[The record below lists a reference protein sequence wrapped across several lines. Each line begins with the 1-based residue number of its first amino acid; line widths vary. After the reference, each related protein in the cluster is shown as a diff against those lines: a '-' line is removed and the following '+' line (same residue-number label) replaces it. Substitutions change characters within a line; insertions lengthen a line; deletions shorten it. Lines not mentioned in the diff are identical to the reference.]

1 MSCPGLWLG
10 VGLKEMWV
18 LGTLVTI
25 VTPPFIRLAAADV
38 DSWSPFPL
46 TSSLPVSTE
55 PRPTRRSSGPSPR
68 HLCRDS
74 FLRSGRS
81 SSLCTCALASRN
93 PQEDRGRPLALFAK
107 GYCEGQGRLWAPT
120 VLAVVGQEEISG
132 RRWAQLLGSR
142 QGWGCLIPGTV

>member
-46 TSSLPVSTE
+46 TSSLPVSAE
-55 PRPTRRSSGPSPR
+55 PRPAPRSSGPPR
-68 HLCRDS
+68 AFVHR
-74 FLRSGRS
+74 
-81 SSLCTCALASRN
+81 
-93 PQEDRGRPLALFAK
+93 
-107 GYCEGQGRLWAPT
+107 
-120 VLAVVGQEEISG
+120 
-132 RRWAQLLGSR
+132 
-142 QGWGCLIPGTV
+142 